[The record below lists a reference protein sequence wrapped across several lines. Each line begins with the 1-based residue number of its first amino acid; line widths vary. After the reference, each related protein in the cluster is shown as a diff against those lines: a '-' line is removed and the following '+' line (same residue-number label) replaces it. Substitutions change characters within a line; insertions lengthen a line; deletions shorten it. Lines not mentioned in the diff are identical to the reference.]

1 MVDGDTIEISPK
13 VDGKDTVNLIGIDA
27 PEEETASCGAQPLA
41 QAATDRIA
49 AEKGT
54 KVKLEFDEDRT
65 ESSSVESPSLID
77 FGESGSREL
86 PSRRTTIAG
95 T

>member
-1 MVDGDTIEISPK
+1 MVDGDTIEISSK

-27 PEEETASCGAQPLA
+27 PEDTASCGAQPLA

-49 AEKGT
+49 AEKGR